1 MLTRL
6 FSRENIERSMNK
18 KIRKQNTL
26 RIVNVII
33 AAFVCYKIE
42 PYSLLISYGL
52 KIIPIALGVA
62 LVIASA
68 IHSILTLHNYQ
79 SLYMTFAYTANTMFA
94 SILMRTNEFGVT
106 VCGGIWLLFILK
118 MYLDEK
124 SIPERALEYLAQ
136 LNNKGEDESCQK

>member
-6 FSRENIERSMNK
+6 FSRENIERTMNK

>member
-6 FSRENIERSMNK
+6 FSRENIEITMNK

-52 KIIPIALGVA
+52 KIIPMALGVA

>member
-1 MLTRL
+1 MTPSL
-6 FSRENIERSMNK
+6 FSRESIERSINK

-26 RIVNVII
+26 RIANVII
-33 AAFVCYKIE
+33 AAFVCYKIV
-42 PYSLLISYGL
+42 PYSLLISYRL
-52 KIIPIALGVA
+52 KIIPMGLGVA

-79 SLYMTFAYTANTMFA
+79 SLYMTFAYTVNTMFA
-94 SILMRTNEFGVT
+94 SILMQTNEFGVT

-124 SIPERALEYLAQ
+124 SIPERALEYLGQ